1 MRLFT
6 KKKLISGMTFSIFL
20 FIGII
25 AFFLI
30 TITNASRE
38 IDNNELVTLR
48 ESIDKAIVN
57 CYAIEGAY
65 PKDIEYIEENY
76 GVVIDREKFIV
87 IYEVLA
93 PNVLP
98 NVIVEPMKNVT
109 EVQR

>member
-6 KKKLISGMTFSIFL
+6 KKKLISGISFSIFL

-25 AFFLI
+25 VFFLI
-30 TITNASRE
+30 SITNASQE
-38 IDNNELVTLR
+38 IDNNELNTLR
-48 ESIDKAIVN
+48 ESIDKAVVN

-65 PKDIEYIEENY
+65 PKNIEYIEENY
-76 GVVIDREKFIV
+76 GVIIDREKFIV

-98 NVIVEPMKNVT
+98 NVIVEPIKNVT

>member
-6 KKKLISGMTFSIFL
+6 KKKLISGMSFSILL
-20 FIGII
+20 FAGII
-25 AFFLI
+25 LFFLLAI
-30 TITNASRE
+30 ANTSKE
-38 IDNNELVTLR
+38 VDENELITLR

-65 PKDIEYIEENY
+65 PKNIEYIEENY
-76 GVVIDREKFIV
+76 GVVIDRDKFVV
-87 IYEVLA
+87 IYEAIA

-98 NVIVEPMKNVT
+98 NVIVEPVKNLR